1 MQPFVFNAL
10 PGRVIFGSGTLSQ
23 VGDEIRGLGC
33 GRALLLS
40 TPEQKMEV
48 EKLAGQLGDLAVG
61 IYANATMHTPTDVT
75 LQALQMFRQ
84 TKADCVVALG
94 GGSTIGL
101 AKAIALHTDAP
112 QIVIPTTY
120 AGSEATPIIGQTEN
134 GIKTTQKTLKV
145 LPEVIV
151 YDVDLT
157 LGLPAQ
163 MSVTS
168 GLNAIA
174 HAVEALYA
182 KDANPLISM
191 LAEQGIAAI
200 ARALPRIIKNPD
212 DREARSDALYGAW
225 ACGVCLGAV
234 GMSIHHKLCHTLGG
248 SFSLPHAQTHTAVL
262 PHAEL
267 RQRSVSTT
275 HLADCS
281 IWPKALGHPRAL
293 RRLAWSKR
301 TLQKRPTLHAR
312 HLIGIHA
319 PLSRMR
325 LLNCSPTPGQ
335 EIGPN
340 RNSLTQLAR
349 EERQRSR
356 HGTESPHPAPSPHH
370 P

>member
-33 GRALLLS
+33 SRALVLS
-40 TPEQKMEV
+40 TPQQQTQAKR
-48 EKLAGQLGDLAVG
+48 LAAQLGDLAVG
-61 IYANATMHTPTDVT
+61 VYANATMHTPTDVT
-75 LQALQMFRQ
+75 FHALQFFRE
-84 TKADCVVALG
+84 TEADCVVALG

-101 AKAIALHTDAP
+101 AKAIALNTDVP

-134 GIKTTQKTLKV
+134 GIKITQKTLKV

-157 LGLPAQ
+157 LGLPAE

-200 ARALPRIIKNPD
+200 ARALPRIIKNPE

-248 SFSLPHAQTHTAVL
+248 TFNLPHAQTHTAVL
-262 PHAEL
+262 PHAAAYNLDAAPAAMARIAAALGVDNAPRGLFDLAKSLGVPTSLAEL
-267 RQRSVSTT
+267 GLKEAD
-275 HLADCS
+275 LAKATDIACAS
-281 IWPKALGHPRAL
+281 PYWNPRAIEPKAIGEL
-293 RRLAWSKR
+293 LANAWAGN
-301 TLQKRPTLHAR
+301 RP
-312 HLIGIHA
+312 
-319 PLSRMR
+319 
-325 LLNCSPTPGQ
+325 
-335 EIGPN
+335 
-340 RNSLTQLAR
+340 
-349 EERQRSR
+349 
-356 HGTESPHPAPSPHH
+356 
-370 P
+370 